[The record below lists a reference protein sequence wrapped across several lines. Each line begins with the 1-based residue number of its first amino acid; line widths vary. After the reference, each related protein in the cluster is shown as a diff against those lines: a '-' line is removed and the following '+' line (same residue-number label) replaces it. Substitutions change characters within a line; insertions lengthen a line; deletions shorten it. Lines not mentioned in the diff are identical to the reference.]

1 MLNTIQCL
9 ESDHLCTLLREARVK
24 ARATQQEVSKRL
36 GRGQSFLSDIE
47 RGKRRL
53 DTLELRSL
61 CIVLG
66 VDWKTFSSSW
76 KPALG
81 GRLDALHNT
90 CRPAHCAAFMFFE
103 LTGYQA
109 RY

>member
-66 VDWKTFSSSW
+66 VDWKD
-76 KPALG
+76 L
-81 GRLDALHNT
+81 L
-90 CRPAHCAAFMFFE
+90 FE
-103 LTGYQA
+103 LEA
-109 RY
+109 RLGRPT

>member
-1 MLNTIQCL
+1 MPMLNTIQCL

-66 VDWKTFSSSW
+66 VDWKD
-76 KPALG
+76 L
-81 GRLDALHNT
+81 L
-90 CRPAHCAAFMFFE
+90 FE
-103 LTGYQA
+103 LEA
-109 RY
+109 RLGRPT